1 MISNAHGLL
10 LSSLAIM
17 ALVILSYVS
26 GILSSLHVRSQG
38 LASDSGFTR
47 SSYRT
52 SRPTVVSSAI
62 RCEPPDIPDEYF
74 LSQSEEDR
82 KLMKWFGSICGG
94 TYLELGGLDGRRYS
108 NSFVFNKALG
118 WKGVLIELRQDNFEK
133 LVVNRP
139 DEIASINAGVCDK
152 QQTLHAVYSKNPA
165 VGGIYEFAAPS
176 FKQQW
181 WKNIDLEND
190 PRVQQIECDT
200 LDNLLL
206 KYAPEAT
213 YFDFLSL
220 DVEGAEF
227 SVLKSIDYDRT
238 QFGIVL
244 VEADEHNEMKNIAMR
259 EFLEKEGYRFL
270 FEYERSYWFVNAN
283 FNEIYQNLIYQT

>member
-1 MISNAHGLL
+1 
-10 LSSLAIM
+10 M

-94 TYLELGGLDGRRYS
+94 TYLELGGLDGRSFS

-133 LVVNRP
+133 MVENRP

-270 FEYERSYWFVNAN
+270 FE
-283 FNEIYQNLIYQT
+283 